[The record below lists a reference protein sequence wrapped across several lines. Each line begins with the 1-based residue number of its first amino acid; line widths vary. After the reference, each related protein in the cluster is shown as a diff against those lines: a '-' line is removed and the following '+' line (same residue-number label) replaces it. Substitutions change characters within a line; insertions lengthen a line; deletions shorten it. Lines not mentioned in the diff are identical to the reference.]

1 MADLSV
7 TRKQYLHE
15 LAFCREIF
23 EKKLIDYGASWRVF
37 RPSSLTDQLFIKVQ
51 RIRSIEEKGTQKVKD
66 DIRSEFQALVNYS
79 IMAILQLKHGSTQ
92 DTSGKNEPLLE
103 WYNEQAERAFLLMA
117 DKNHDYDEAWRDM
130 RVSSMTDLILVKVLR
145 IKQIEDNEGRTLVS
159 EGIDSNYLDIIN
171 YGMFA
176 LIRIREQNPGG
187 PVIAKR

>member
-15 LAFCREIF
+15 LSQCREIF
-23 EKKLIDYGASWRVF
+23 EKKLVDDGASWRVF
-37 RPSSLTDQLFIKVQ
+37 RPSSITDQLFIKAQ

-66 DIRSEFQALVNYS
+66 DIRSEFMALVNYS

-92 DTSGKNEPLLE
+92 DTSGKNEPLID
-103 WYNEQAERAFLLMA
+103 WYNEQAERAFNLMA

-130 RVSSMTDLILVKVLR
+130 RVSSMTDLILVKILR
-145 IKQIEDNEGRTLVS
+145 IKQIEDNAGKTIVS
-159 EGIDSNYLDIIN
+159 EGVDSNYLDIIN

-176 LIRIREQNPGG
+176 LIRIREQNP
-187 PVIAKR
+187 VAR